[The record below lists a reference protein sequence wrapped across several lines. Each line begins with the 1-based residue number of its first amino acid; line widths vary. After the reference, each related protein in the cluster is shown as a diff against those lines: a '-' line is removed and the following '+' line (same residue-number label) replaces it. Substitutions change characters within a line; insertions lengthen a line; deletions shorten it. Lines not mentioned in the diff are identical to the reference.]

1 MSSGVKA
8 QAHISNLYYEP
19 GTDGIGTVTITIS
32 YGDAEAQ
39 AIILVT
45 QPTDDNVLNQIRSLG
60 EALQQAVC
68 SPQSL
73 FSYPKIP
80 LPGGSRSAQRQSR
93 QDPIRTSES
102 PVSSEPPAAGRVR
115 RRSTLK
121 LATFAESE

>member
-1 MSSGVKA
+1 MPKEGRMSSGVKA

-32 YGDAEAQ
+32 YGDAQAQ
-39 AIILVT
+39 ATILVT

-60 EALQQAVC
+60 EALQQAAR

-80 LPGGSRSAQRQSR
+80 LPITRMTR
-93 QDPIRTSES
+93 
-102 PVSSEPPAAGRVR
+102 
-115 RRSTLK
+115 
-121 LATFAESE
+121 